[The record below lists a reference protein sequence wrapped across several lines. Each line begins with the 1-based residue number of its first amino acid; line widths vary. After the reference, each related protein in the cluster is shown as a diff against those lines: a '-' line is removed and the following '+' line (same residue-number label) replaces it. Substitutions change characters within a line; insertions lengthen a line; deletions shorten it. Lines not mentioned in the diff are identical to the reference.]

1 MSPLAE
7 VVWDRDVDP
16 DGAVTRYLEQTSAL
30 LEPYIAL
37 ALDAPDRVVVT
48 GDRDVVLGVLGAL
61 GLPLPPIVGPLPPYA
76 AVVLHPDFVRAAFVA
91 TAPGFVASMERLYA
105 TRREGEVVVGFLL
118 GDQRSAATLTM
129 EVVTED
135 TPRENAPGGAA

>member
-48 GDRDVVLGVLGAL
+48 GDRDVVLGAL

-76 AVVLHPDFVRAAFVA
+76 AVVLHPGGVRGDGAGLRRIDGAAL
-91 TAPGFVASMERLYA
+91 RH
-105 TRREGEVVVGFLL
+105 
-118 GDQRSAATLTM
+118 
-129 EVVTED
+129 
-135 TPRENAPGGAA
+135 APGGRGRRGVSSREPALGHDAHHGGRH